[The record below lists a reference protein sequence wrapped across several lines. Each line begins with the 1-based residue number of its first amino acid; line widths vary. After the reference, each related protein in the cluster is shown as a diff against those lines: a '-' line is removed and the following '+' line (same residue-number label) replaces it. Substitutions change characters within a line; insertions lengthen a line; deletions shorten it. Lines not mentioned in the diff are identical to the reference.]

1 MLLVPPR
8 PAPDLASRRDLVLRT
23 ARNLAESEG
32 WAALTM
38 RRLAGDLGVT
48 QPVLSTASDG
58 RQALADAVAL
68 EGFAELAQALEQVE
82 ATPRART
89 GAYLEFAAAHPRTYE
104 AVFSLPSGLTFG
116 RTGTPAAMTRASSAL
131 AAAFPGEDRIRAE
144 VAWSLLHGL
153 STLDAGGRLSPGQ
166 GARRLEV
173 AHRLLTAPEQHP

>member
-1 MLLVPPR
+1 V
-8 PAPDLASRRDLVLRT
+8 
-23 ARNLAESEG
+23 
-32 WAALTM
+32 ALTM

-89 GAYLEFAAAHPRTYE
+89 GAYLEFAAA
-104 AVFSLPSGLTFG
+104 
-116 RTGTPAAMTRASSAL
+116 
-131 AAAFPGEDRIRAE
+131 FPGEDRIRAE